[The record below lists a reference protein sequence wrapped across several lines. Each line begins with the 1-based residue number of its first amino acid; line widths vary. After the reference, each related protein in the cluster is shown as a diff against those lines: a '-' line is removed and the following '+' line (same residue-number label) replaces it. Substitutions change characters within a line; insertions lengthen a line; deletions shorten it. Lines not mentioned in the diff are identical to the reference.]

1 MQLALTADWE
11 KYGYDKAD
19 RTSGKDI
26 SFEETLRR
34 HQTKPNCASFGA
46 KEMRRWWREKDFST
60 VLQEVSINDEKDMQS
75 IVAEIYHIILN
86 EEED

>member
-1 MQLALTADWE
+1 MNKFLKLVQIHLLFFLV
-11 KYGYDKAD
+11 
-19 RTSGKDI
+19 SLDI

-46 KEMRRWWREKDFST
+46 KEMRKWWRDKDFST
-60 VLQEVSINDEKDMQS
+60 VLQEVSITDEKDMQS
-75 IVAEIYHIILN
+75 IVAEIYHTILN